1 MPAAQVKKIVKVVG
15 FVNCPDDYTQQP
27 EVLNGCS
34 NLFGEVRPLG
44 SPSRRAWPPQ
54 HQPSDCAP

>member
-1 MPAAQVKKIVKVVG
+1 MHCMPAAQVKKIVKVVG

-44 SPSRRAWPPQ
+44 SPSRRV
-54 HQPSDCAP
+54 